1 MQGCA
6 LVMANFWCKPR
17 SASRGS
23 NMTYKRPSWHEYF
36 IEMARLAATRATCP
50 RRRVGAVLTRHNQI
64 LATGYNG
71 AVRGGVHCDDVG
83 CLMVD
88 GHCVRTVHAEAN
100 AIIQCAVNG
109 VSSVGATIYCTDF
122 PCINCAK
129 TLVQAG
135 VAHVIYLIDYPDPN
149 SAAVL
154 AAGGV
159 QLFQA
164 IKTDE
169 GYVLKSLALAEGDAR

>member
-1 MQGCA
+1 M
-6 LVMANFWCKPR
+6 
-17 SASRGS
+17 S
-23 NMTYKRPSWHEYF
+23 YKRPSWHEYF

-71 AVRGGVHCDDVG
+71 AVRGAEHCDEVG

-109 VSSVGATIYCTDF
+109 VVSSGSTLYCTDF

-129 TLVQAG
+129 TIVQAG
-135 VAHVIYLIDYPDPN
+135 VERIIYLADYPDPN

-159 QLFQA
+159 ELCRAVHAETGYQLQPCSFE
-164 IKTDE
+164 K
-169 GYVLKSLALAEGDAR
+169 GDAR

>member
-1 MQGCA
+1 MPYQ
-6 LVMANFWCKPR
+6 
-17 SASRGS
+17 
-23 NMTYKRPSWHEYF
+23 RPTWHAYF

-71 AVRGGVHCDDVG
+71 AVRGGEHCDDVG

-109 VSSVGATIYCTDF
+109 VSSVGSTLYCTDF

-135 VAHVIYLIDYPDPN
+135 VERIIYLTDYPDPN

-154 AAGGV
+154 RAGGV
-159 QLFQA
+159 ELCRA
-164 IKTDE
+164 IKGSE
-169 GYVLKSLALAEGDAR
+169 GYSLSTLSDSEGDAR